1 MIMVGEL
8 QHLLLCKLVT
18 N

>member
-1 MIMVGEL
+1 MVGEL